1 MAKLNSPRSPR
12 KSEAARTAAKRS
24 KSTKTSSATKTLAP
38 PVSQGSKTATCLAM
52 LRQADGVSL
61 QQLVQ
66 ATGWQAHSVR
76 GFLSG
81 AVRKK
86 VGLALESVEAP
97 DGVRRYRVAVGE

>member
-1 MAKLNSPRSPR
+1 MAKLSSPRSPM
-12 KSEAARTAAKRS
+12 KPVAARTAAKRS
-24 KSTKTSSATKTLAP
+24 KSTKAPSTAKTPALP
-38 PVSQGSKTATCLAM
+38 LPQGSKTATCLAM

-86 VGLALESVEAP
+86 MGLALESVEAP
-97 DGVRRYRVAVGE
+97 DGIRRYRVAAGE

>member
-1 MAKLNSPRSPR
+1 MAMLSSPRSLR
-12 KSEAARTAAKRS
+12 KPQAAGTAANRS
-24 KSTKTSSATKTLAP
+24 KSTKVPSAAKSPTP
-38 PVSQGSKTATCLAM
+38 PVPQGSKTATCLAM

-86 VGLALESVEAP
+86 MGLALEIVEAP
-97 DGVRRYRVAVGE
+97 DGIRRYRVAAGE

>member
-1 MAKLNSPRSPR
+1 MAKLNSPRFP
-12 KSEAARTAAKRS
+12 KKPQAARTAAKRS
-24 KSTKTSSATKTLAP
+24 ISTKILSAAKTPAP
-38 PVSQGSKTATCLAM
+38 PVPQGSKTATCLAM
-52 LRQADGVSL
+52 LRQSDGVSL

-86 VGLALESVEAP
+86 MGLALESVEAP
-97 DGVRRYRVAVGE
+97 DGIRRYRVTAGE